1 MAYPVEKELDLD
13 KVSRSFDAIKVSEKI
28 GFVEISESPKSMGFM
43 VINTSEQQDLF
54 IKEAGKNLNEI
65 IQQMREATKEL
76 YETIQQESY
85 KDFEKELL
93 NAVVEECK
101 DCGMNIEA
109 INKELLENKYLKVEN
124 SDNQYVNKDNVI
136 DAYVVTEN
144 FFLEANSSGEEILTS
159 NNSDKIL
166 NLNKG
171 DILIEDQRGNY
182 KQFSPNEFKEKFVDY
197 EGKRFNDEILKE
209 LSQEKTP
216 TIIGRGE

>member
-13 KVSRSFDAIKVSEKI
+13 KVSRSFDAIEVSEKR
-28 GFVEISESPKSMGFM
+28 GFIEIPESPSSMGFM
-43 VINTSEQQDLF
+43 VINISEQENLF
-54 IKEAGKNLNEI
+54 IK
-65 IQQMREATKEL
+65 EATKEL
-76 YETIQQESY
+76 YETLQREASAF
-85 KDFEKELL
+85 KNFEEELL
-93 NAVVEECK
+93 NEVIEGCK
-101 DCGMNIEA
+101 DCGMNVEVM
-109 INKELLENKYLKVEN
+109 NKVVFDNKYLKIEN
-124 SDNQYVNKDNVI
+124 SDNQYVNKDNVV

-171 DILIEDQRGNY
+171 DILIEDQSGNY

-197 EGKRFNDEILKE
+197 EGKRFDDERLKE

-216 TIIGRGE
+216 TILGRRE

>member
-13 KVSRSFDAIKVSEKI
+13 KVSRRFDAIEVSEKSL
-28 GFVEISESPKSMGFM
+28 FVEIRESPNSMGFM
-43 VINTSEQQDLF
+43 VIDTSEQQDLF

-65 IQQMREATKEL
+65 IQQMKEATKEL
-76 YETIQQESY
+76 YETN
-85 KDFEKELL
+85 FEKELL
-93 NAVVEECK
+93 NAVVENCK
-101 DCGMNIEA
+101 DSGMNVEA
-109 INKELLENKYLKVEN
+109 INKEVLENKYLKVEN

>member
-1 MAYPVEKELDLD
+1 MAYPVEKELDLG
-13 KVSRSFDAIKVSEKI
+13 KVSRSFEAIKVSEKI

-43 VINTSEQQDLF
+43 VINTSEQQDLLL
-54 IKEAGKNLNEI
+54 KEI
-65 IQQMREATKEL
+65 TKEL
-76 YETIQQESY
+76 YETTQKEAY
-85 KDFEKELL
+85 KNFEKELL
-93 NAVVEECK
+93 NAAVEECK

-124 SDNQYVNKDNVI
+124 SDNQYVNKDNVV

-144 FFLEANSSGEEILTS
+144 FFLEANSSGEEILKS
-159 NNSDKIL
+159 KNSSSDKIL

-171 DILIEDQRGNY
+171 DILIEDQSGNY

-197 EGKRFNDEILKE
+197 EGKRFDDERLKE

-216 TIIGRGE
+216 TIVGRGE